1 MDPRGIVVKQ
11 LIRAAQRGSASEQFN
26 LGVLY
31 ESGVDDNGYSMTPNY
46 EEAIVW
52 LKRAAQQG
60 LPRAQIKLAKLYAYR
75 NLPQDDIR
83 ACAWLLVAS
92 NALGGIHRDAAH
104 LGYKDIASR
113 LSPEDLKEVHR
124 LALAFKKN
132 CHSEAAAYPA
142 N

>member
-1 MDPRGIVVKQ
+1 MKQ

-31 ESGVDDNGYSMTPNY
+31 ESGVDDNGYSITPNY

-52 LKRAAQQG
+52 LKRAARQC

-75 NLPQDDIR
+75 SLAQDYIR
-83 ACAWLLVAS
+83 ACAWFLVAS

-104 LGYKDIASR
+104 SGYKDIVSR
-113 LSPEDLKEVHR
+113 LSPEDLEEVHR
-124 LALAFKKN
+124 LALAWKKN
-132 CHSEAAAYPA
+132 RHSCIPRE
-142 N
+142 

>member
-60 LPRAQIKLAKLYAYR
+60 LPRAQIKLAKL
-75 NLPQDDIR
+75 
-83 ACAWLLVAS
+83 
-92 NALGGIHRDAAH
+92 
-104 LGYKDIASR
+104 
-113 LSPEDLKEVHR
+113 
-124 LALAFKKN
+124 
-132 CHSEAAAYPA
+132 
-142 N
+142 